1 MQQGITS
8 KIRVVRVELGFSR
21 LEDGTL
27 ITHRVAVADVRVAQL
42 ESPFGV
48 EFEVSFTTG
57 ISAHPPREVLE
68 AFKDKRVLAPGEK
81 PPDSWRQLEIKEK
94 KPAVEEVE
102 FEDSKLGKYLITVEI
117 EPVMASVNTEVR
129 TVRGEPL
136 YVVRWAP
143 KVMWRKVEESELG
156 GGGE

>member
-1 MQQGITS
+1 MQQATTPRIEVT
-8 KIRVVRVELGFSR
+8 KVVLGFSR

-27 ITHRVAVADVRVAQL
+27 IIHRVAIVDVRTART
-42 ESPFGV
+42 ESPFGA
-48 EFEVSFTTG
+48 EFEINFTTG
-57 ISAHPPREVLE
+57 ISAYPSKKVLE
-68 AFKDKRVLAPGEK
+68 EFKDKRVLAPGEK

-102 FEDSKLGKYLITVEI
+102 FEDSELGKYLIAVEV

-129 TVRGEPL
+129 TIRGEPL

-143 KVMWRKVEESELG
+143 KVSWRRVEGVKSSG
-156 GGGE
+156 G